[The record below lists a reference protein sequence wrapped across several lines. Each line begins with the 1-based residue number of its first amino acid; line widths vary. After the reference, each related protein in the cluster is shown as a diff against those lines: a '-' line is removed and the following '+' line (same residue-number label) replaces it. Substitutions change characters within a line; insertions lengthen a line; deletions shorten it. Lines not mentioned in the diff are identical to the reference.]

1 MYDDRYGLS
10 VSARSDASN
19 MITSEAK
26 YRWSPLWS
34 VGAMWNLH
42 NEKWLKD
49 NKMLNRLTLRL
60 TYGKNGNA
68 PTSSS
73 ARTTINTQG
82 GYIDDFTGLYPGS
95 ISDYGN
101 PTLRWEKTATTNI
114 GLDFALFNN
123 HLYGSFDYYNKK
135 STDVL
140 GTVNMAGVNGTTYGT
155 FNNAAIQNHGI
166 EVTLGAQGSVGDFS
180 FSGNLNWSYNK
191 NKVTKL
197 YIEAADISSFLNAEY
212 IPGYPIGAMF
222 TYEYGGMENGIPTIL
237 DTDGNSYPITDFSI
251 FYIKPEKM
259 MHYQGTMIAPHTVGL
274 NLSVSWK
281 DLTLCAFVNGRFG
294 GKMRMPSFNYG
305 SLDIY
310 GMRSN
315 ISAEVAEVMGKDGN
329 IIATPSHMLPLPTTD
344 GEGNAIGKYDYATWA
359 FYYNSMNFSV
369 EKSDYIYLSEIDLNY
384 TLPRRLFTGNKW
396 IKNVDVFGKLENVGL
411 LWSANSKHYHPDYL
425 PGSWEPQFTF
435 TIGANVKF

>member
-1 MYDDRYGLS
+1 
-10 VSARSDASN
+10 
-19 MITSEAK
+19 
-26 YRWSPLWS
+26 
-34 VGAMWNLH
+34 
-42 NEKWLKD
+42 
-49 NKMLNRLTLRL
+49 
-60 TYGKNGNA
+60 
-68 PTSSS
+68 
-73 ARTTINTQG
+73 
-82 GYIDDFTGLYPGS
+82 
-95 ISDYGN
+95 
-101 PTLRWEKTATTNI
+101 
-114 GLDFALFNN
+114 
-123 HLYGSFDYYNKK
+123 
-135 STDVL
+135 
-140 GTVNMAGVNGTTYGT
+140 MAGVNGTTYGT

-251 FYIKPEKM
+251 FYMKPEKM

-329 IIATPSHMLPLPTTD
+329 SVANPSHMLPLPTTD

-384 TLPRRLFTGNKW
+384 TLPRSLFTGNKW

-425 PGSWEPQFTF
+425 PGSWEPQLTF